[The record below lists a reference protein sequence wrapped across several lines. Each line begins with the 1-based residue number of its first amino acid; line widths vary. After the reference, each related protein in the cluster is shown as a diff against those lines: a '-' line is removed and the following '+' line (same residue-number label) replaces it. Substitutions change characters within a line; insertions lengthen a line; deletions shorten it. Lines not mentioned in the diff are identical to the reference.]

1 MKFVNRQSALLCFV
15 LSLPTTFPGNGF
27 AVEAEETSLKET
39 LEFIALK
46 IKSCQP
52 QITFEDG
59 YANME
64 HWTFSYDDTG
74 KIVLDE
80 KYDTTNPRSMRMR
93 NTYAVLLSELDPVVL
108 IGRPGMVELKLQCSK
123 HACVEHQG
131 TWLMPDGRPVSPEKR
146 PPDIPSTSL
155 ELRFFD
161 DDTRNR
167 LVKAFTHAILKSG
180 GKRSPF

>member
-1 MKFVNRQSALLCFV
+1 MKFVNRKSAVLCFV

-64 HWTFSYDDTG
+64 HCNFNST
-74 KIVLDE
+74 I
-80 KYDTTNPRSMRMR
+80 P
-93 NTYAVLLSELDPVVL
+93 
-108 IGRPGMVELKLQCSK
+108 GRPINTTGSSS
-123 HACVEHQG
+123 
-131 TWLMPDGRPVSPEKR
+131 D
-146 PPDIPSTSL
+146 
-155 ELRFFD
+155 
-161 DDTRNR
+161 NR
-167 LVKAFTHAILKSG
+167 TA
-180 GKRSPF
+180 

>member
-59 YANME
+59 YANIE
-64 HWTFSYDDTG
+64 HWSFSYDDTG

-80 KYDTTNPRSMRMR
+80 RYDTTNPRSMRMR
-93 NTYAVLLSELDPVVL
+93 NTYAALLSELDPVVL
-108 IGRPGMVELKLQCSK
+108 IGRPGMVELRRGNLRVGPRY
-123 HACVEHQG
+123 AFVI
-131 TWLMPDGRPVSPEKR
+131 PE
-146 PPDIPSTSL
+146 IVC
-155 ELRFFD
+155 
-161 DDTRNR
+161 RN
-167 LVKAFTHAILKSG
+167 AA
-180 GKRSPF
+180 